1 MENYFGLLI
10 GVLILL
16 TVVLTAILGIIVYM
30 VFFKKDKTYSNISV
44 DDLSPENT
52 QETALKTKIEKSKID
67 IPVLTTCAVHEE
79 SRAVNVCAICGTQLC
94 ELCVREDENIVF
106 CPEHFKTYVDHKWVE
121 ISNVRTTADT
131 PEASAYVYEFKRKIW
146 KREGTPSFIVTHYKI
161 DLDND
166 QIESYVKLMVREEEE
181 TDLSKKLKESI
192 Q

>member
-10 GVLILL
+10 AVLILL
-16 TVVLTAILGIIVYM
+16 TVVLTAILAIIVYM
-30 VFFKKDKTYSNISV
+30 VFFKKEEKVPQAT
-44 DDLSPENT
+44 LST
-52 QETALKTKIEKSKID
+52 DIEHAPQIKLSAKKSIID
-67 IPVLTTCAVHEE
+67 TPILTTCKNHEE
-79 SRAVNVCAICGTQLC
+79 ARAVNVCAICADQLC
-94 ELCVREDENIVF
+94 ELCVREDEHIVF

-131 PEASAYVYEFKRKIW
+131 PEASAYVYEFKKKIW
-146 KREGTPSFIVTHYKI
+146 KKEGTPTFIVTHYKI

-181 TDLSKKLKESI
+181 PDLSKRLKESI